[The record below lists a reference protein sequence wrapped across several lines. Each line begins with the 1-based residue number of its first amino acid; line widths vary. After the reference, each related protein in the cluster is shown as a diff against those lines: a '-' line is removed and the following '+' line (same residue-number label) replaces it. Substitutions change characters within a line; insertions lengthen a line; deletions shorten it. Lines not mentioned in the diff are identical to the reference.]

1 MLTQILKF
9 KRIMVIDDNTI
20 DLYITAR
27 LVAKCN
33 FAEYVSQYNSA
44 HKALDFLLEN
54 QNNFNVLPQII
65 FLDIFMPQMSG
76 FEFMIEYDKL
86 SSGLKK
92 YCKVYILSSSIN
104 EEDIK
109 TANDDINVVAFQVKT
124 ITKQFLDSIPSY

>member
-33 FAEYVSQYNSA
+33 FAEHVSQYNSA
-44 HKALDFLLEN
+44 QKALEFLLEN

-109 TANDDINVVAFQVKT
+109 TANDDMNVVAFQVKT

>member
-33 FAEYVSQYNSA
+33 FAEHVSQYNSA
-44 HKALDFLLEN
+44 QKALEFLLEN

-92 YCKVYILSSSIN
+92 YCKVYTLSSSIN

-109 TANDDINVVAFQVKT
+109 TANDDITVVAFQVKT
-124 ITKQFLDSIPSY
+124 ITKQYLDSIPSY